1 MWARALVILILA
13 ISLTGCASTKNFSQV
28 KTLEDRGGQKKIL
41 LMPLDVELSSLQAS
55 GMTEPKAEW
64 TENAKH
70 LMLDELRR
78 VQTER
83 GFSLLE
89 FDPKRV
95 DNSPQSP
102 LIATQKLHRVVGQ
115 SILFHKY
122 SGAAL
127 PTKKERFDWT
137 LGSET
142 SAVGQEFGAD
152 YGLFLY
158 VRDSYTSAGRVAMQV
173 FAAAFGVGLQGGTQV
188 GFTSLVDLRSGN
200 VVWFNVLQDNGGD
213 LRSEKGAATTIAN
226 LLEDMPQ

>member
-1 MWARALVILILA
+1 MWARALVIILLA
-13 ISLTGCASTKNFSQV
+13 VSLAGCASTKNFSQV
-28 KTLEDRGGQKKIL
+28 KTLEDHGGQKKIL

-55 GMTEPKAEW
+55 GLTEPKAEW
-64 TENAKH
+64 TENAKQY
-70 LMLDELRR
+70 MLAELRK
-78 VQTER
+78 VQTDR
-83 GFSLLE
+83 GFTLLE
-89 FDPKRV
+89 FDPKRT

-122 SGAAL
+122 LGATL
-127 PTKKERFDWT
+127 PTKKDSFDWT
-137 LGSET
+137 LGTEA

-158 VRDSYTSAGRVAMQV
+158 VRDSYTSAGRVAMQI

-188 GFTSLVDLRSGN
+188 GFASLVDLQTGN
-200 VVWFNVLQDNGGD
+200 VVWFNVLQDSGGD

-226 LLEDMPQ
+226 LLEDMPK